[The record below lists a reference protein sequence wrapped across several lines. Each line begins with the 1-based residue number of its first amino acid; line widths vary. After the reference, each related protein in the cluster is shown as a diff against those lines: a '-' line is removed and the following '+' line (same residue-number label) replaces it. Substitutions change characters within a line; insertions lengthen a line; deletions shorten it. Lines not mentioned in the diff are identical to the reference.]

1 MSINSRLRHISH
13 LFRLIWSQLGFLLDK
28 VTNLFYNFAH
38 YTSFGMSRAD
48 GINLRKM
55 TKIKAS
61 CLLITGGASGIGR
74 IMGRMSLERG
84 ARQLVIWD
92 INEKGI
98 ADTVAE
104 LSKLGNVKGYK
115 VDISDHAAVEQ
126 AYRTTCEECGDVD
139 IVINCAGIVTSNKT
153 FEQQTIKDIERTMA
167 INSIAPMVVA
177 LQALPDMKRRNHGHI
192 CNIASAAGMLS
203 NPKMSV
209 YAASKWAVI
218 GWSDSVRIELKEARS
233 KVRFTTVAP
242 YYINTG
248 MFDGV
253 RSRVFPILDPERTSR
268 KILNAIE
275 RNRDFRGIPFSFHF
289 IRACQ
294 ALLPTSWFDVI
305 LGRWI
310 GIYST
315 MDHFTGRKK

>member
-1 MSINSRLRHISH
+1 
-13 LFRLIWSQLGFLLDK
+13 
-28 VTNLFYNFAH
+28 
-38 YTSFGMSRAD
+38 
-48 GINLRKM
+48 M

-92 INEKGI
+92 INEENISK
-98 ADTVAE
+98 ALSE
-104 LSKLGNVKGYK
+104 LSAYGNVKAYK
-115 VDISDHAAVEQ
+115 VDISDSEAVEQ
-126 AYRTTCEECGDVD
+126 CYRTTCEECGEVD

-153 FEQQTIKDIERTMA
+153 FDKQSLVDIERTMA

-177 LQALPDMKRRNHGHI
+177 LQALPRMIARNSGHI

-218 GWSDSVRIELKEARS
+218 GWSDSVRIELREAKSR
-233 KVRFTTVAP
+233 VRITTVAP

-253 RSRVFPILDPERTSR
+253 QSRIFPILDPERTSR

-275 RNRDFRGIPFSFHF
+275 RNKDFRGIPFGFHF
-289 IRACQ
+289 IRTCQ
-294 ALLPTSWFDVI
+294 ALLPTSWFDLI
-305 LGRWI
+305 LGRWV